1 VFFGDGNGE
10 GGDTTSSGQRLPM
23 TVPHTAVGF
32 VPIGVVAGYGVGAVL
47 QSAYPNC
54 FSTCTPAASCSPSTI
69 NIFAQSSA
77 AGPVWIKDEFS
88 VSSAN
93 LVGVRKP
100 ANACTPPAVE
110 QPVAPELPELRFRR
124 DYLPAEQSRF
134 QELGVTA
141 PEHEIT
147 LR

>member
-10 GGDTTSSGQRLPM
+10 GRDTTSSGQRHPV
-23 TVPHTAVGF
+23 TATHTSVGF
-32 VPIGVVAGYGVGAVL
+32 VPIGVVAGYGVGVVG
-47 QSAYPNC
+47 QNGDPNC
-54 FSTCTPAASCSPSTI
+54 FGTCTAAASCSTSTI
-69 NIFAQSSA
+69 SIFAQPSA
-77 AGPVWIKDEFS
+77 LGPVWIKDEFS

-110 QPVAPELPELRFRR
+110 QPSAPELPELRFRR